1 MSYNIGLSGLRTTN
15 QSLDVISQNI
25 ANVST
30 AGFKASR
37 AELAALYS
45 GGQAGGV
52 EMQRVS
58 QNFNKDGTKEF
69 TGRDLDMAISGQGF
83 FMVKDESG
91 QMRYSRAG
99 MFNKDANNYIVSSS
113 GMRLQGYAADASGN
127 LVNGVLTDLQISA
140 SSLPAQAST
149 SLEFVA
155 NFKADAAIPTSATFN
170 PTDSNSFNFSYS
182 SDLYDS
188 LGTEHTLTQYLVKT
202 ADNQWM
208 AHYYLDG
215 NPVDINGTGTNTQAI
230 TFNPDG
236 SLNTPTSIS
245 LAYSPAGAD
254 PMNIDLSL
262 VGSTQFAGDF
272 SVARNATD
280 GYPAGELTGLRVD
293 ESGVISAVYTNGR
306 DRVQGKVIL
315 ANFSNPGG
323 LNQADSTTW
332 TQSFASGTALMGEA
346 GTGALGT
353 LTAGAFEGSNV
364 DLTAELVSLMTAQ
377 RNYQANAK
385 SVSTADKLTQ
395 VLFNTL

>member
-188 LGTEHTLTQYLVKT
+188 LGTEHTLTQYLVKSSTNDNEWT
-202 ADNQWM
+202 A
-208 AHYYLDG
+208 YYFIDG
-215 NPVDINGTGTNTQAI
+215 NAVGNPTGETI
-230 TFNPDG
+230 TFDTDG
-236 SLNTPTSIS
+236 SLSTPSNITLNYAPS
-245 LAYSPAGAD
+245 GAD

>member
-1 MSYNIGLSGLRTTN
+1 MSYNIGLTGLRTTN

-52 EMQRVS
+52 ELQRVS
-58 QNFNKDGTKEF
+58 QNFDKDGTKEF
-69 TGRDLDMAISGQGF
+69 TGRDLDLAISGQGF
-83 FMVKDESG
+83 FILKDTNG
-91 QMRYSRAG
+91 QLRYSRSG
-99 MFNKDANNYIVSSS
+99 MFNKDADNVIVSAN
-113 GMRLQGYAADASGN
+113 GMRLQGYAADANGN
-127 LVNGVLTDLQISA
+127 LINGVLTDLRVSA

-149 SLEFVA
+149 TLEFVA
-155 NFKADAAIPTSATFN
+155 NFKADASIPASAVFD

-188 LGTEHTLTQYLVKT
+188 LGTEHTLTQYMVKT
-202 ADNQWM
+202 ADNNWT
-208 AHYYLDG
+208 AYYYLDG
-215 NPVDINGTGTNTQAI
+215 NPVDVGGTGTNSQAI
-230 TFNPDG
+230 TFNTDG
-236 SLNTPTSIS
+236 SLATPTTIS
-245 LAYSPAGAD
+245 LAASPAGAD
-254 PMNIDLSL
+254 AMNINLSL
-262 VGSTQFAGDF
+262 VGTTQFAGEF
-272 SVARNATD
+272 AVARNTTD

-293 ESGVISAVYTNGR
+293 DSGLVSAIYTNGR
-306 DRVQGKVIL
+306 ERIQGKVLL
-315 ANFSNPGG
+315 ANFANPGG

-332 TQSFASGTALMGEA
+332 TQSFASGTALIGEA

-353 LTAGAFEGSNV
+353 LTAGAYEGSNV